1 MQNKKGLLQNW
12 QFLKRF
18 LLLCSACLLTIV
30 WVGTLSLLYFDYR
43 TVVEEAKH
51 DCERMGMAL
60 EEHVRRVLNTNEFYL
75 NHMKDE
81 YEQTYNRTPALERL
95 FRQIR
100 LDPILEAG
108 IVDNNGDFVLN
119 TLGESQGINIADV
132 PHFLYHAKNGRD
144 ELYIGK
150 PYKGKTSQ
158 RLSLHLTKRLSYPN
172 GQFAGVAI
180 IAMKPEYFSSFYQ
193 EMNFSRNYTIRFIG
207 LDGVVRASSRESEL
221 GSSLSLEAILQQLEE
236 KGVVITKGHGDF
248 LAIQPTEQLV
258 ESYRKMQDYPLV
270 IQVGTS
276 QDVLNSYYQHR
287 TLYLLAASTLSI
299 CIVLAS
305 IFMLFSFRKQH
316 KEEMWLR
323 TFIAHT
329 PIVFYALDSQGKFTL
344 AEGEGLQNGGAHGIC
359 REVGASAFAVYKDY
373 PEIVSQVQRALLGE
387 TVVGEFLVQDR
398 WWNHQL
404 IPLKDE
410 DGSTWAVVGAAL
422 DITERV
428 QVKQK
433 LQENYEQLSAT
444 HEELIATEEELRE
457 QYQKT
462 AQANQ
467 DLASH
472 NALLKALSEVS
483 SQMLAQKDVDRLLAI
498 IISWAT
504 MSTGSVHG
512 SVGLLDETK
521 QVIVGLGGVG
531 LFAQKEH
538 LGINLSLTSGIIGE
552 VLRTKEAC
560 IVHNYKEWPKRNMH
574 PSLAEVCCF
583 AMVPMKKEERI
594 LGVIGVAFTDEK
606 HVFGEKE
613 MNTLI
618 PFAELA
624 AIAVDNAQTMKALA
638 ISQKQ
643 AVDIFEAAGDGLI
656 VFDGE
661 SGAILKVNQRVE
673 ELFQCSQKE
682 LQESGL
688 AALVQGVKQEQTME
702 VIQTVIAEGA
712 YPIYERETHNR
723 NGKRVILE
731 VSATAVKFDH
741 KPCCLAS
748 LRDITARRE
757 AEENAEYLRQRDSMT
772 DVYNRSFFE
781 TDLGKMKTENKRN
794 VGILICDVDGLKLIN
809 DTLGHTQGD
818 LLLKRVASLLEQELA
833 FPDYVARVGGDEFVV
848 VCFDTSQNSMDELEK
863 TYQKCLQVY
872 NETYLQLPV
881 SLSMGWEI
889 AEDSSEVEQALKL
902 ADSYMYRQKIHQSH
916 SVRHSIVQTLMK
928 ALEERDHI
936 TEGHADRLSVMLED
950 MGCRLGLPSSS
961 VADLR
966 LFAKFH
972 DMGKV
977 GIPDSI
983 LKKPGKLTP
992 DEMKIMQQH
1001 CEIGFRIAKAS
1012 IDLEPISDWILKHHE
1027 NWDGSGYPLGLAG
1040 ETIPLQCRILSIVD
1054 AYDAMTSDRP
1064 YRKAMTK
1071 EEAIKELL
1079 RCRGSQFEP
1088 ELVDSF
1094 LALLV
1099 TNDINS

>member
-1 MQNKKGLLQNW
+1 MQHKIRFLRNW

-30 WVGTLSLLYFDYR
+30 WTGTLSLLYFEHR

-75 NHMKDE
+75 NHMRDE
-81 YEQTYNRTPALERL
+81 YEQTYARTPGMERL

-100 LDPILEAG
+100 LDPILAAG
-108 IVDNNGDFVLN
+108 IVDNKGNFVLN
-119 TLGESQGINIADV
+119 TIGEGQGINIADV
-132 PHFLYHAKNGRD
+132 PHFLYHIESGRD

-158 RLSLHLTKRLSYPN
+158 RLSIHLTKRLAYPD

-193 EMNFSRNYTIRFIG
+193 EMNFSRNYTIRIIG
-207 LDGVVRASSRESEL
+207 LDGVVRASCRESEI
-221 GSSLSLEAILQQLEE
+221 GNNLSQEPVFQQLEVQE
-236 KGVVITKGHGDF
+236 DVITKSYGDF
-248 LAIQPTEQLV
+248 FSTQPTGRLV

-276 QDVLNSYYQHR
+276 QDVLNLYYQHR
-287 TLYLLAASTLSI
+287 AIYLLAASMLSI
-299 CIVLAS
+299 GIVLAS
-305 IFMLFSFRKQH
+305 IYLLSSLRKQH

-329 PIVFYALDSQGKFTL
+329 PIVFYALDSQGNFTL

-373 PEIVSQVQRALLGE
+373 PELVSQVQCALLGE

-398 WWNHQL
+398 WWSHQL
-404 IPLKDE
+404 IPLKNE
-410 DGSTWAVVGAAL
+410 TGSVWAVVGAAL

-433 LQENYEQLSAT
+433 LQEHYEQLSAT
-444 HEELIATEEELRE
+444 HEELLATEEELRE

-462 AQANQ
+462 AQANHE
-467 DLASH
+467 LLSH

-483 SQMLAQKDVDRLLAI
+483 SQMLAQKDVDSLLAI

-504 MSTGSVHG
+504 RSTGSVHG
-512 SVGLLDETK
+512 SVGLLDEAK

-560 IVHNYKEWPKRNMH
+560 IVHNYKEWPKRNTH

-583 AMVPMKKEERI
+583 AMVPMKKEDRI
-594 LGVIGVAFTDEK
+594 LGVIGVAFTDEQR
-606 HVFGEKE
+606 VFGKKE

-661 SGAILKVNQRVE
+661 SGAILKANRRIE
-673 ELFQCSQKE
+673 ELFQCSQQE

-688 AALVQGVKQEQTME
+688 AALVQGVEQEQTMQ
-702 VIQTVIAEGA
+702 VIQTVIAEGT
-712 YPIYERETHNR
+712 YPIYEREIRNR
-723 NGKRVILE
+723 EGKRLILE
-731 VSATAVKFDH
+731 VSATAVKFEN
-741 KPCCLAS
+741 KPCCLAA

-757 AEENAEYLRQRDSMT
+757 AEEHAEYLRQRDSMT

-781 TDLGKMKTENKRN
+781 TDLRKIKTENKQN

-818 LLLKRVASLLEQELA
+818 LLLKQVATLLEQELS

-848 VCFDTSQNSMDELEK
+848 VRFDTSPNSMEELEK
-863 TYQKCLQVY
+863 AYQKRLQIY
-872 NETYLQLPV
+872 NETYLQLPL

-889 AEDSSEVEQALKL
+889 AECSAEAEQALKL

-936 TEGHADRLSVMLED
+936 TEGHADRLSVMLEE
-950 MGCRLGLPSSS
+950 MGRCLGLPSSA

-983 LKKPGKLTP
+983 LKKPGRLTL

-1040 ETIPLQCRILSIVD
+1040 EAIPLQCRILSIVD

-1071 EEAIKELL
+1071 KDAIEELL
-1079 RCRGSQFEP
+1079 RCSGSQFEP

-1094 LALLV
+1094 LSLLA
-1099 TNDINS
+1099 NNESDR